1 MVSQTPA
8 LFAGSLRDNIT
19 YGIGHEVSGEELE
32 RVVELANLKDVVA
45 SHEGGLDYKIGL
57 KGTGLSGGE
66 QQRVAIARAL
76 LKDPKILILD
86 EATANL
92 DAKTEDEV
100 KKGLASLMADR
111 TVIEIAH
118 KASALQ
124 DADHVIV
131 LDEGRVTAS
140 GTIVEV
146 EKENAFF
153 RQLMQV

>member
-1 MVSQTPA
+1 MNEKVLDKIEQTIPLLQEVRKNLLEA
-8 LFAGSLRDNIT
+8 LALA
-19 YGIGHEVSGEELE
+19 E
-32 RVVELANLKDVVA
+32 REAERTD
-45 SHEGGLDYKIGL
+45 
-57 KGTGLSGGE
+57 LSG
-66 QQRVAIARAL
+66 
-76 LKDPKILILD
+76 D
-86 EATANL
+86 ER
-92 DAKTEDEV
+92 DEV